1 MEITTAVQAA
11 TLLEDFDEANRL
23 LDGIKNQK
31 KNISGELILNC
42 TDFQDFHLESVKID
56 EDDAKRILQ
65 FAEDYLNN
73 KIESILKKLKD
84 LN

>member
-11 TLLEDFDEANRL
+11 TLMEDFDETNRL

>member
-11 TLLEDFDEANRL
+11 TLLEDFDETNRL

-65 FAEDYLNN
+65 FAEDYFNN